1 MNIGFIMPLNV
12 ETLEKSIKALE
23 KSINVYYSY
32 KEDENKDLIDT
43 ISLGVIHN
51 FKIAYENSWKL
62 MARWLDENISADT
75 SHKTTKK
82 GLFSLAGEYF
92 LIDDVNMW
100 IEFHNARNNTSH
112 RYYGILSHEVL
123 EYALKFPSYAEYLL
137 NNLKEKV

>member
-1 MNIGFIMPLNV
+1 MALNV

-43 ISLGVIHN
+43 ISAGIIQN

-82 GLFSLAGEYF
+82 GLFKLAGEYF

-100 IEFHNARNNTSH
+100 IEFYNARDN
-112 RYYGILSHEVL
+112 ILHIYSSTLFHEVL
-123 EYALKFPSYAEYLL
+123 EYALKFPIYAEYFFK
-137 NNLKEKV
+137 NLKKIGYAIK

>member
-1 MNIGFIMPLNV
+1 MALNV

-43 ISLGVIHN
+43 ISAGIIQN
-51 FKIAYENSWKL
+51 FEIAYENSWKL

-82 GLFSLAGEYF
+82 GLFKLAGEYF

>member
-1 MNIGFIMPLNV
+1 MPLNV

-82 GLFSLAGEYF
+82 GLFSLCRRIF
-92 LIDDVNMW
+92 FN
-100 IEFHNARNNTSH
+100 R
-112 RYYGILSHEVL
+112 
-123 EYALKFPSYAEYLL
+123 
-137 NNLKEKV
+137 

>member
-1 MNIGFIMPLNV
+1 MALNV
-12 ETLEKSIKALE
+12 ATLEKSIKALE

-62 MARWLDENISADT
+62 IARWLDENISADT

-82 GLFSLAGEYF
+82 GLFRLAGEYF

-100 IEFHNARNNTSH
+100 IEFQNVRDN
-112 RYYGILSHEVL
+112 ILHIYSCVL
-123 EYALKFPSYAEYLL
+123 YDEILQYALKFPIYAEYFFKNL
-137 NNLKEKV
+137 NEIGYSIK

>member
-1 MNIGFIMPLNV
+1 MALNV

-62 MARWLDENISADT
+62 IARWLDENISADT

-82 GLFSLAGEYF
+82 GLLKLAGEYF

-100 IEFHNARNNTSH
+100 IEFYNARDN
-112 RYYGILSHEVL
+112 ILHIYSGTLFHEVL
-123 EYALKFPSYAEYLL
+123 EYALKFPIYAEYLL
-137 NNLKEKV
+137 KNLKKIGYAIK

>member
-1 MNIGFIMPLNV
+1 MALNV

-51 FKIAYENSWKL
+51 FKIAYGNSWKL
-62 MARWLDENISADT
+62 IARWLDENISADI

-82 GLFSLAGEYF
+82 GLFKLAGEYF

-100 IEFHNARNNTSH
+100 IEFYNARDN
-112 RYYGILSHEVL
+112 ILHIYSGTLFHEVL
-123 EYALKFPSYAEYLL
+123 EYALKFPIYAEYLL
-137 NNLKEKV
+137 KNLKKIGYAIK